1 MARFRALP
9 YAKALFEVVRDQE
22 PEQAE
27 AVADELDRAAAA
39 IEAVPDLLR
48 VMVTPT
54 VPSEVKTAILDQ
66 VIDVLEVEPLTRRF
80 LLVVQEHYRMEHLPD
95 IAVAYRE
102 RVDRSVGRTRARVET
117 AEVLDEALRRRL
129 IEVVA
134 AVEGG
139 TVAADFATRPE
150 LLGGFRLQIGSRVFD
165 GSLAGEL
172 DRLSRQIEIE
182 QGQQG

>member
-9 YAKALFEVVRDQE
+9 YAKALFQVVRDQE
-22 PEQAE
+22 PQRAE

-39 IEAVPDLLR
+39 IEAVPELLR
-48 VMVTPT
+48 VLVTPT
-54 VPSEVKTAILDQ
+54 VPVPVKAATLDR
-66 VIDVLEVEPLTRRF
+66 VIDVLGVEPLTRRF
-80 LLVVQEHYRMEHLPD
+80 LLVVQEHYRMQHMPD
-95 IAVAYRE
+95 IAAAYRE
-102 RVDRSVGRTRARVET
+102 LVDRSVGRTRARVET
-117 AEVLDEALRRRL
+117 AGPLDDAQRNRL
-129 IEVVA
+129 VEVVA
-134 AVEGG
+134 ALEGG

-150 LLGGFRLQIGSRVFD
+150 LLGGFRLQVGSRVFD

>member
-22 PEQAE
+22 PERAE
-27 AVADELDRAAAA
+27 AIADELDRAAAA

-48 VMVTPT
+48 VLVAPT
-54 VPSEVKTAILDQ
+54 VPSEVKAVILDQ
-66 VIDVLEVEPLTRRF
+66 VIEVLAVGQLTRRF
-80 LLVVQEHYRMEHLPD
+80 LLVVQEHYRMEHVPD
-95 IAVAYRE
+95 IAAAYRE

-117 AEVLDEALRRRL
+117 AEVLDEAQRRRL
-129 IEVVA
+129 TEVVA
-134 AVEGG
+134 AIEGG
-139 TVAADFATRPE
+139 TVAAEFATRPE
-150 LLGGFRLQIGSRVFD
+150 LLGGFRLQVGSRVFD